1 MSALTAIPGK
11 VADHL
16 SPVMVKELRQAVR
29 SGFVTAALI
38 GLLLIQLG
46 AVTTFLL
53 VGYRATPDLRA
64 GQQLFITL
72 QSILVIACMLF
83 IPFYTAVRLAGE
95 RTSDHVDM
103 MFITTMK
110 PLSIVGGK
118 LMTAAALA
126 LVFFAACMPFM
137 FATYLMRG
145 IDIPSMIVTLSV
157 GLLLVIVA
165 AAGAILLASILISV
179 QTRIMLGV
187 LLAIGL
193 VLVAATGVVVL
204 GYMATSGIG
213 DAMSTWS
220 FWAQATVV
228 LLAAAE
234 VVGLLLLLAAAAM
247 SPEPSNRM
255 LPVRVF
261 VTGAWFVTGL
271 AAAVADCVSSSGLAI
286 GMWALL
292 QMLILFFSLLIGICE
307 REDWSV
313 RIRRQIPRRGFHRVL
328 VFPLFTGWANAIAWC
343 VFMMGLTLFATVAG
357 GIILPGVSGITL
369 FSVAMV
375 LGVLG
380 MNAYAVSVSA
390 LLIRKALLA
399 ERVKAST
406 TWLMAIGMGLLVLLG
421 PPVVAFLV
429 GRLVGGSALAGL
441 VALGFLGMFIPFLWG
456 FVGAV
461 WALLAIGLSM
471 PWFIQRCRAFKH
483 YRTNPPLPTALML
496 AGLRPA
502 QVQV

>member
-1 MSALTAIPGK
+1 MSALSAIPGT
-11 VADHL
+11 VADRL

-29 SGFVTAALI
+29 SGFVTAALV

-46 AVTTFLL
+46 AITTFLL

-83 IPFYTAVRLAGE
+83 IPFYTAVRLAVE

-126 LVFFAACMPFM
+126 LVFFAASTPFM

-145 IDIPSMIVTLSV
+145 IDIPSMIVTLSL

-165 AAGAILLASILISV
+165 AAGAILLASILTSV

-193 VLVAATGVVVL
+193 VLAAATSVVLL

-220 FWAQATVV
+220 FWGQAAVV

-234 VVGLLLLLAAAAM
+234 VVGLLLLLAAAALA
-247 SPEPSNRM
+247 PEPSNRM

-271 AAAVADCVSSSGLAI
+271 AAAVAAWVSSSWLVIGL
-286 GMWALL
+286 WALL
-292 QMLILFFSLLIGICE
+292 QMLVLFLALLIGICE

-313 RIRRQIPRRGFHRVL
+313 RIRRQIPWRAFRRVL

-343 VFMMGLTLFATVAG
+343 VLMMGLTLFATVAG
-357 GIILPGVSGITL
+357 GVILPGVSGIAL
-369 FSVAMV
+369 FSWAMF

-380 MNAYAVSVSA
+380 MNAYAVSISA
-390 LLIRKALLA
+390 LLIRKAFLA
-399 ERVKAST
+399 KRVKASM
-406 TWLMAIGMGLLVLLG
+406 TWLMAMALALLVLVV
-421 PPVVAFLV
+421 PAAVAFLV
-429 GRLVGGSALAGL
+429 GRLVSGSALGGL
-441 VALGFLGMFIPFLWG
+441 VGLGVLGVFIPVLSVFIGGPWM
-456 FVGAV
+456 
-461 WALLAIGLSM
+461 LLAMGLSM
-471 PWFIQRCRAFKH
+471 PWFIRRCRAFKH
-483 YRTNPPLPTALML
+483 YRTDPPLPTALML